1 MGRELVKI
9 FQMVGSV
16 FWWSYVTVFLM
27 DRAEIWI
34 CCGQGWG
41 STFLL
46 NVKGGAGARFGR
58 HEPAKMGKN
67 L

>member
-1 MGRELVKI
+1 M
-9 FQMVGSV
+9 
-16 FWWSYVTVFLM
+16 FLM

-58 HEPAKMGKN
+58 HEPAKMGRELVKISDKVGSVFW
-67 L
+67 

>member
-1 MGRELVKI
+1 
-9 FQMVGSV
+9 
-16 FWWSYVTVFLM
+16 M

-58 HEPAKMGKN
+58 DEPAKMGRELVKFFKWSDPFFGGVM
-67 L
+67 LRCS